1 MSEQWPLVTLGDIAL
16 VKGGKRLPKGHTYAE
31 TKTQHP
37 YISVKD
43 FTDDGTIDTTNL
55 KYIDGDT
62 FNHISRYT
70 ISSND
75 LYLSIA
81 GTIGKTGIVPEELD
95 GANLTENACKLIFN
109 EGVDRNFVYYFTK
122 SESFIEQ
129 AGLFTKAT
137 GQPKLALTR
146 LKKILMPLPSLEEQ
160 HRIVSIL
167 DQVYRDIG
175 FRIGKNNEKL
185 ENAREM
191 SQNILNSAF
200 ENNDWNF
207 AILEEILSVQPRNGW
222 SPPAVFHSDSGTPVL
237 TLSSVTGN
245 VFKADQYKFT
255 SAPVDPQ
262 RHYWVENGD
271 LLITRSNTP
280 KLVGHVAI
288 ASGINIPTIYSDL
301 IMRMK
306 PDSEKVLTKFLYYQM
321 QSKLLRE
328 EIMGRAKGANPTMVK
343 INKKSLQSIPIYF
356 PSLEKQEIIINFI
369 EQLFQHIREL
379 EAVFHEEAS
388 ALSEF
393 KQSILQE
400 AFNGNL

>member
-1 MSEQWPLVTLGDIAL
+1 MSEQWRTTTLGESCIMYQ
-16 VKGGKRLPKGHTYAE
+16 PK
-31 TKTQHP
+31 
-37 YISVKD
+37 
-43 FTDDGTIDTTNL
+43 TITR
-55 KYIDGDT
+55 KEMSIDGEYPVYGANGVIGYYSE
-62 FNHISRYT
+62 FNHEDSQLIIGCRGSVGAVHITESKSWINGNAMVIQSKKEDISQAFLRYLFLGGID
-70 ISSND
+70 ISN
-75 LYLSIA
+75 SISGSA
-81 GTIGKTGIVPEELD
+81 
-95 GANLTENACKLIFN
+95 
-109 EGVDRNFVYYFTK
+109 
-122 SESFIEQ
+122 
-129 AGLFTKAT
+129 
-137 GQPKLALTR
+137 QPQITRRSLAPVEFSYP
-146 LKKILMPLPSLEEQ
+146 INMEEQ
-160 HRIVSIL
+160 QRIVSIL
-167 DQVYRDIG
+167 DQVYRDVE
-175 FRIGKNNEKL
+175 FRIEKNNEKL

-301 IMRMK
+301 IMRMN